1 MTNLAIFI
9 GILVFGVFAVASS
22 LFFRPNKRVFLD
34 HFGDEVDIDK
44 TVKEISKR
52 EGTSLEKLTIQRLLL
67 KFGRANESWILRIG
81 KIVGIDL
88 DRMKKLILEANYNWF
103 AEDVIILQVMTLF
116 IGLSLSV
123 ISIVLNVPLLFSI
136 FILFFTFMLWYY
148 PLSKLKSIAKKR
160 KLAFQEGLP
169 DFLGAIEIPLSN
181 GLPIL
186 RVIERVS
193 QSTQGIVGEEFRRV
207 ILESK
212 VQGERIDKPLED
224 LYERIPLPDLSDFI
238 SSLANARATGI
249 DLGQIV
255 SRMANELRIKQSQ
268 ANKEKA
274 NKIPTKNIIVLVIFF
289 VLPYLIIMMA
299 PVLYSMGQSFSGSGL

>member
-67 KFGRANESWILRIG
+67 KFGRANESWILGIG

-123 ISIVLNVPLLFSI
+123 ISIVLNVPIVLSI

>member
-1 MTNLAIFI
+1 MTNLAILI

-67 KFGRANESWILRIG
+67 KFGRANESWILGIG

>member
-67 KFGRANESWILRIG
+67 KFGRANESWILGIG

-123 ISIVLNVPLLFSI
+123 ISIVLNIPIVLSI

>member
-67 KFGRANESWILRIG
+67 KFGRANESWILGIG